1 MKNLKEYI
9 IESSETFDAK
19 LSSQFRGFCENLVRN
34 VDYSKLKETDEY
46 DPNRFDISKE
56 NEQLFIDSFAET
68 NKEFH
73 AISSQEYFAI
83 LNPDKKFEN
92 LSAKEKSDFDTKY
105 GDIIIIDDNDKP
117 VCFVDI
123 KISNNYF
130 GAVSLGS
137 LANFVEDGCY
147 ICVNKSKY
155 ESVFVSHKA
164 LVEKVKEDQDKFL
177 HPVIKGRKYEG
188 YPIKWEGQDLTSE
201 YFVPGNQIAK
211 FK

>member
-1 MKNLKEYI
+1 MKNLKEFI
-9 IESSETFDAK
+9 VESTEKFDSQ
-19 LSSQFRGFCENLVRN
+19 LSNQFRNFCENLVRN
-34 VDYSKLKETDEY
+34 VDYRALKETDEY

-56 NEQLFIDSFAET
+56 NEQLFIDSFVEA

-73 AISSQEYFAI
+73 AISSQEYWAI

-92 LSAKEKSDFDTKY
+92 LSAKEKADFDTKY
-105 GDIIIIDDNDKP
+105 GDIIIMNDDNKP
-117 VCFVDI
+117 ICFVDI

-137 LANFVEDGCY
+137 LVNFNEDGCY
-147 ICVNKSKY
+147 ICINKSKQ

-164 LVEKVKEDQDKFL
+164 LVEKVKENQDKFL